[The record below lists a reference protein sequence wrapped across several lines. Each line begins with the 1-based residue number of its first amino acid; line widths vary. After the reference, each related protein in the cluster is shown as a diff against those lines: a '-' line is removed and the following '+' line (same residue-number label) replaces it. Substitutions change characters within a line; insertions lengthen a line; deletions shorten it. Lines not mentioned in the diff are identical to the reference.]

1 MFVCNWFA
9 RLIGCLAGCLVNLI
23 SCDISILIQSIIT
36 TYHFKWQVSAFKPR
50 FHTRTLVDRLHA
62 NIMALVRQDLQ
73 TKVTDAFVHLNTR
86 APIARKETVGKKTFF
101 IWWNTFMKNSTWP
114 FKLSIDE
121 SKCQSYSANYSSVCS
136 SRCLKPLLF
145 ILLSYPTVWLSG
157 WPSCRVLFLP
167 NSHFFVQI
175 NSSHMCWFFSQ
186 Q

>member
-50 FHTRTLVDRLHA
+50 FTPEHLWTDFMPT
-62 NIMALVRQDLQ
+62 DLK
-73 TKVTDAFVHLNTR
+73 TNVTYAFAHLNTR
-86 APIARKETVGKKTFF
+86 APITRKETVGKKAFL

-114 FKLSIDE
+114 FTLSIDE

-136 SRCLKPLLF
+136 SRCLNPLLS
-145 ILLSYPTVWLSG
+145 LLFSYPSVWLSG
-157 WPSCRVLFLP
+157 WLSRRVFFSL
-167 NSHFFVQI
+167 NSYSFVQI
-175 NSSHMCWFFSQ
+175 NSSKICCFFSQ